1 MDDLDALRVVTA
13 LFPFIRTLLDNT
25 VMGRVL
31 DSDSGLFL
39 LVATV
44 GLSTPHQVDGVS
56 VAALSEALSPAR

>member
-1 MDDLDALRVVTA
+1 MDDLGALRVVRTF
-13 LFPFIRTLLDNT
+13 FPFVRTLLDRT

-56 VAALSEALSPAR
+56 VAALSEAFSPA